1 MNLDPDKIEA
11 IAVNILAAVAVAGCI
26 WLAAGWLVGILELHS
41 FGEGLTH

>member
-11 IAVNILAAVAVAGCI
+11 IAVNILAAMAVAGCL
-26 WLAAGWLVGILELHS
+26 WLAAGWLISILELHS